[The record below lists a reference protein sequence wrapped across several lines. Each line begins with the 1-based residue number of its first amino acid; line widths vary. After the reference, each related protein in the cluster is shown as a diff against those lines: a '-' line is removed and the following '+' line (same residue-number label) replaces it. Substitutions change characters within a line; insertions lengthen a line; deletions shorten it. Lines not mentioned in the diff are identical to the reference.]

1 MYRIEASNPGTADYK
16 LAARFWQN
24 SPMRSTS
31 QLRFEAEKID
41 ADQKIEAGNPLYSV
55 IPRRKRRNIMREILP
70 DLIEDRPITLS
81 VWLIGGS
88 VIALLVALLF

>member
-1 MYRIEASNPGTADYK
+1 
-16 LAARFWQN
+16 
-24 SPMRSTS
+24 
-31 QLRFEAEKID
+31 
-41 ADQKIEAGNPLYSV
+41 
-55 IPRRKRRNIMREILP
+55 MREILP